1 MTQKKVYSA
10 FGIVI
15 FAIVG
20 IGSMYV
26 RSHHDDHT
34 PTQHAES
41 VVMTENVS
49 PPTSGTV
56 IPQAPRVSVIPDTRP
71 TISFSVD
78 GTMYQMPI
86 VVGETLEQAMERF
99 QNENHS
105 FSFHGKKMPGM
116 GFFVTEMNGVKEG
129 DGKYWVYYLNNV
141 SATRGISMQNIKEG
155 DVIRWERRTPNDY

>member
-15 FAIVG
+15 LAIVG
-20 IGSMYV
+20 ISSTYI
-26 RSHHDDHT
+26 RSYDRGDE
-34 PTQHAES
+34 PVQQIES
-41 VVMTENVS
+41 VATTENA

-56 IPQAPRVSVIPDTRP
+56 TPQPPRVSVIPDTRP
-71 TISFSVD
+71 TIAFSVE
-78 GTMYQMPI
+78 GAMYQMPI
-86 VVGETLEQAMERF
+86 VAGETLERAMERF
-99 QNENHS
+99 ENENHS

-141 SATRGISMQNIKEG
+141 SATRGISTQEIKVG
-155 DVIRWERRTPNDY
+155 DVIRWERRMPNDY

>member
-15 FAIVG
+15 LAIVG
-20 IGSMYV
+20 ISSMYIH
-26 RSHHDDHT
+26 SHNRDDER
-34 PTQHAES
+34 TQKIEP
-41 VVMTENVS
+41 VVTTENT
-49 PPTSGTV
+49 PPVLGTV
-56 IPQAPRVSVIPDTRP
+56 KPQPPRVSVIPDTRP
-71 TISFSVD
+71 TIAFSVE

-105 FSFHGKKMPGM
+105 FSFHGKKIPGM

-129 DGKYWVYYLNNV
+129 DGKYWVYYIHNV
-141 SATRGISMQNIKEG
+141 SATRGISTQEIKVG